1 MWSGF
6 PRTAKSPA
14 CITGW
19 RVLTRPSR
27 HSGKPVSSETLT
39 TGIPASSIFFAVPPV
54 DTISI
59 PISDNCFAKASMPV
73 LSETLMSALFILL
86 CLHVLKSFLKF
97 ERFSNNFNPSSVYPE
112 PVVAKQLDC
121 LRKQTMLYLKNL
133 LLYSLGSV
141 FVRNFHRFLKY
152 NRSSVRNFIYK
163 MNSRSCHLD
172 PIIVNSLVDL
182 HAVKAHTAK
191 TRNKGRM
198 GVDYSVF
205 IRLYEI
211 IVKNA
216 QVSCKNYQI
225 NFMC

>member
-73 LSETLMSALFILL
+73 LSETLISALFI
-86 CLHVLKSFLKF
+86 
-97 ERFSNNFNPSSVYPE
+97 FSPSILFNDFNPSSIYLESVLAEELYRLRQQT
-112 PVVAKQLDC
+112 VLDF
-121 LRKQTMLYLKNL
+121 KNL
-133 LLYSLGSV
+133 LLYGLRSILIG
-141 FVRNFHRFLKY
+141 NFSRFLKY
-152 NRSSVRNFIYK
+152 NWSSVRYFIYK
-163 MNSRSCHLD
+163 MDGGTCNLYS
-172 PIIVNSLVDL
+172 IVVNRLVDL
-182 HAVKAHTAK
+182 HAVKTHSAK
-191 TRNKGRM
+191 AWYKRRV

-205 IRLYEI
+205 VCLYEL
-211 IVKNA
+211 IVK
-216 QVSCKNYQI
+216 Y
-225 NFMC
+225 